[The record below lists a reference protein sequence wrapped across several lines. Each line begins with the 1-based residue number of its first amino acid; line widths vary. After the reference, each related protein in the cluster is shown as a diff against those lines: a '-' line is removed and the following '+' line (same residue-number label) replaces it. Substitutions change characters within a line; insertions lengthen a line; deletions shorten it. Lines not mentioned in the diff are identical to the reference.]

1 MIQNLQRANENEG
14 WECVILS
21 SAMLFNF
28 KELFSNFLRNTE
40 EVKQSGKTKFLRKR
54 KYIEK
59 GAGGNSFLSKDYN
72 FKLSLHCVL
81 L

>member
-1 MIQNLQRANENEG
+1 MCHFKFRG
-14 WECVILS
+14 VILNS
-21 SAMLFNF
+21 VVLFNF
-28 KELFSNFLRNTE
+28 KELFSNFLRNRVE
-40 EVKQSGKTKFLRKR
+40 LNQSDKPKFLRKR

>member
-1 MIQNLQRANENEG
+1 MCHFKFRSA
-14 WECVILS
+14 ILNS
-21 SAMLFNF
+21 VVLFNF
-28 KELFSNFLRNTE
+28 KELFSNFLRNRE
-40 EVKQSGKTKFLRKR
+40 ELNQSGKPKFLRKR